1 MIAVFVFLS
10 LCILLLLVLGGIGYK
25 AYLQK
30 RENAMLSSIEQV
42 SWKPA
47 PQAVAALKA
56 LGYRVAVE
64 EQLYGP
70 PHTTKDYDILLLTN
84 NGIVTDGTTD

>member
-1 MIAVFVFLS
+1 MIAVFATLS
-10 LCILLLLVLGGIGYK
+10 FCILLVLVGIGYK
-25 AYLQK
+25 AHLQH
-30 RENAMLSSIEQV
+30 RENAMLSAIAQNTG
-42 SWKPA
+42 KPA

-70 PHTTKDYDILLLTN
+70 RHTTKDYDVLLLTN
-84 NGIVTDGTTD
+84 NGTVIDGTTD